1 MSEAAKD
8 SILALCTGIRVRVAE
23 LCLVLVSVVQALDS
37 VVGSG
42 AGVPIRTAL
51 RACFTDKFAKFGR
64 VERVL
69 SPSVLLRM
77 VKVARLV
84 VVRRRAQ
91 CTLEPFEVVKD
102 KVGDSDG
109 IASDVV
115 SLRHSGELLATT
127 TWLGRPVVWVYFSV
141 RIATH
146 SRS

>member
-1 MSEAAKD
+1 MSEAAED
-8 SILALCTGIRVRVAE
+8 SILALCTSIRVRVAE
-23 LCLVLVSVVQALDS
+23 LCLVFVSVVQALDS

-42 AGVPIRTAL
+42 ASISIRTAL

-109 IASDVV
+109 IASNVV
-115 SLRHSGELLATT
+115 PLRQSGELLAAA
-127 TWLGRPVVWVYFSV
+127 TWLGRPVVQVYFSV
-141 RIATH
+141 RIATK
-146 SRS
+146 SRG